1 MKRTPSLPSRLRE
14 RGVGLLEVLITM
26 VVLAFGLL
34 GLAAFQ
40 VKAHVGTIESY
51 QRAQAAV
58 LLQDMQARLSG
69 NGAQAGAYVTEAPL
83 GTGSTLETDCAAAAV
98 GTQRDL
104 CEWNLALQGAAEQ
117 RSGNNAGAMQG
128 ARGCV
133 ELVRAENQAAGV
145 CSPAVYLVTVAWQG
159 MHATKAPAQACGKDQ
174 YGADTHR
181 RTVSARVAVA
191 LPGCS

>member
-1 MKRTPSLPSRLRE
+1 MKRLPTLPSRLRA
-14 RGVGLLEVLITM
+14 RGVGLVEVLITM

-40 VKAHVGTIESY
+40 AKAHVGTIESY

-58 LLQDMQARLSG
+58 LLQDMQARLSA
-69 NGAQAGAYVTEAPL
+69 NSAQAGAYVTEAPL
-83 GTGSTLETDCAAAAV
+83 GTGSTLATDCAAAAA
-98 GTQRDL
+98 GKDRDL
-104 CEWNLALQGAAEQ
+104 CEWNLALKGAAEQ
-117 RSGNNAGAMQG
+117 RGGNNAGAMQG

-133 ELVRAENQAAGV
+133 ELVRAENDAVGV
-145 CSPAVYLVTVAWQG
+145 CTPAVYLVTVAWQG

-181 RTVSARVAVA
+181 RTVSARVAIG
-191 LPGCS
+191 LPGCT